1 MKPEGRTSDVRE
13 IGEREEG
20 GGGLQRENTEEIRC
34 DSQAGLSWQR
44 LRHNVNMRSEKPVI
58 LK

>member
-1 MKPEGRTSDVRE
+1 MRPEGRTSDVRE
-13 IGEREEG
+13 IGEREE
-20 GGGLQRENTEEIRC
+20 GGLQRENTEEIRC

-44 LRHNVNMRSEKPVI
+44 LRHNVNMCSEKPVI